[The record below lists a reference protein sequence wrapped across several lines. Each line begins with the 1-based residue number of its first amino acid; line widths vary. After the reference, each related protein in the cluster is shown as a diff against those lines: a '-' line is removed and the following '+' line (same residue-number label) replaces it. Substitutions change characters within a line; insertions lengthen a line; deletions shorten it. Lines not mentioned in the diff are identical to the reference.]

1 MYSPK
6 WKSRKS
12 HCNCSYKRR
21 QMRFQ
26 IIQPIPKLSHESSV
40 LTPLTLVFN
49 SLLKLSIF
57 MKPCHATVRIETLLL
72 SLMLFAV
79 SKSHFY
85 FFVPLTFAY
94 IKGQWFKANSLFLLI
109 FRQKK
114 KSFKKIFFY

>member
-26 IIQPIPKLSHESSV
+26 IIQPIPKLSHDSSV
-40 LTPLTLVFN
+40 LTPLTLVFI

-57 MKPCHATVRIETLLL
+57 MKPCHATVRIETPLL
-72 SLMLFAV
+72 SLMLFAI

-94 IKGQWFKANSLFLLI
+94 IKGQWFKAESLFLLI
-109 FRQKK
+109 FIRQKK
-114 KSFKKIFFY
+114 KSFKKIF